1 MHDSKLLAA
10 LAAAHL
16 SCIALLYI
24 AFADTPVYPC
34 TVHQAA
40 TTLQEVVVY
49 PLSPHPTHPTVEAPT
64 PLPHLTAVAATTL
77 SLPHL
82 PAVVAVVVVAA
93 SHSLLL

>member
-49 PLSPHPTHPTVEAPT
+49 PLSPHPTH
-64 PLPHLTAVAATTL
+64 LTAAAATTL